1 MLTRSPSD
9 LDFDS
14 PSQVCSMGRNLFLT
28 LLAALMMLV
37 VPVDSMAAIGEDIDG
52 QLIAMSSLSPGR
64 FPSRPANSSV
74 QRRKSKAKKATSAIR
89 SSKKALKAVSRKKV
103 STRGKASV
111 SRKRSSKS
119 VSRAK
124 SPRRSTKK
132 VSKTRRHRASKSRK
146 KRHRASASNKVDYKY
161 PVKTFM
167 WKGPE
172 LDTTPLSL
180 PQQREISKDFNAGIA
195 GRIDPGVLVRA
206 KVFSYYPMRGG
217 ITNRISKVKFI
228 IAHST
233 ETARPADAKRVIR
246 SWSNMGLRHAG
257 TQFVVDRDGMIY
269 MTVHPDYSTSHVDV
283 YRTLYGVTND
293 NSVGIEMVH
302 TGKQVYTQ
310 EQWDSMTRLVSY
322 LQDRYKVSDRY
333 VVRHGTCQPS
343 TRTDPVNF
351 DWTAFHQ
358 GKARLRALAAG
369 PRKAKKPMAMT
380 TQKTKPAVATMQK
393 LKPAVA
399 ATQRPK
405 PAIAAI
411 STQKPNTAVSPPA
424 WTWPPS
430 GFRWPDLLAPAMKG
444 W

>member
-1 MLTRSPSD
+1 
-9 LDFDS
+9 
-14 PSQVCSMGRNLFLT
+14 MGRNLFLT
-28 LLAALMMLV
+28 LLAALTMLV

-52 QLIAMSSLSPGR
+52 QLIALSSLSPGR
-64 FPSRPANSSV
+64 FPSRPATSSV
-74 QRRKSKAKKATSAIR
+74 QRRKAKAKKATSAVR
-89 SSKKALKAVSRKKV
+89 SSRKATKAVSRKKV

-111 SRKRSSKS
+111 SAKRNSKS
-119 VSRAK
+119 AGRAK
-124 SPRRSTKK
+124 SSRRSTMR
-132 VSKTRRHRASKSRK
+132 VSKTRTTRASKSRK

-161 PVKTFM
+161 PVKVFM
-167 WKGPE
+167 WRGPE

-180 PQQREISKDFNAGIA
+180 SQQRAISEDFNSGLA
-195 GRIDPGVLVRA
+195 GRIDPDVLVRA
-206 KVFSYYPMRGG
+206 KVLSYYPMRGG
-217 ITNRISKVKFI
+217 ITISKVKFI

-293 NSVGIEMVH
+293 NSIGIEMVH

-310 EQWDSMTRLVSY
+310 EQKDSMTRLVSY
-322 LQDRYKVSDRY
+322 LQDRYKVSDQY

-358 GKARLRALAAG
+358 GKARLRALAAS
-369 PRKAKKPMAMT
+369 PRKAKKGVVTIGAR
-380 TQKTKPAVATMQK
+380 KPKAGVAT
-393 LKPAVA
+393 
-399 ATQRPK
+399 TITPK
-405 PAIAAI
+405 PKAGVATTITPKPKAGVATTI
-411 STQKPNTAVSPPA
+411 TQKPKAGATSAPLSSLL
-424 WTWPPS
+424 S
-430 GFRWPDLLAPAMKG
+430 GFRLPDLLAPAMNG